1 MFSKSSCTILVVD
14 NLSPFTKDI
23 LNCLNLLKVKHLCK
37 KFYELQGLTQNEEGQ
52 YDKVILSGRQ
62 VNCKM
67 SNAVNSSLL
76 KKCINNNIPT
86 LGICFG
92 GQIIALTFG
101 GSIKRMDHPIR
112 QIVPIDILKT
122 SPIVPCERSI
132 DVFESH
138 GYNIAKLPKDFVC
151 IGSSIL
157 CQNEIIA
164 HRSKMI
170 FGVQFHPERSGRD
183 GLRLIKNFVEM

>member
-1 MFSKSSCTILVVD
+1 VFSKSSCTILVVD

-23 LNCLNLLKVKHLCK
+23 LNCLNLLKIKHLYK
-37 KFYELQGLTQNEEGQ
+37 KFYELPGLTQNEEVQ
-52 YDKVILSGRQ
+52 FDKVILSGRH
-62 VNCKM
+62 VNCKK

-101 GSIKRMDHPIR
+101 GSIKKMDHPIR
-112 QIVPIDILKT
+112 QMIPIDILRT
-122 SPIVPCERSI
+122 SPIVPCTTSI

-164 HRSKMI
+164 HKSKMI

-183 GLRLIKNFVEM
+183 GLRLIKNFVEL

>member
-37 KFYELQGLTQNEEGQ
+37 KFYELQGLTQNEEGR
-52 YDKVILSGRQ
+52 YNKVILSGRQ
-62 VNCKM
+62 VNCKT

-101 GSIKRMDHPIR
+101 GSIKKMDHPIR
-112 QIVPIDILKT
+112 QMIPIDILRT
-122 SPIVPCERSI
+122 SPIVPCATSI

-151 IGSSIL
+151 IGSSII

-164 HRSKMI
+164 HKSKMI
-170 FGVQFHPERSGRD
+170 FGVQFHPERSGRE